1 MDPSVLLAMVQGLR
15 NPHALQGRK
24 RQPFGGRWILE
35 NTGFSF
41 RKLTRIRNSQPAMS
55 IALLSFLKEATRI
68 WRATMAPLP
77 ECELL
82 WTSRPSATRLGS
94 KGLKTLHFPSV
105 RLIFILKVCW
115 TANLSRPRR
124 TLSATISRLRCQS
137 IDENEARG
145 LRDWPRCWRICI
157 RHSRPS

>member
-1 MDPSVLLAMVQGLR
+1 MVQGLR

-68 WRATMAPLP
+68 WRATMAPPARMRVAVDEPP
-77 ECELL
+77 E
-82 WTSRPSATRLGS
+82 R
-94 KGLKTLHFPSV
+94 
-105 RLIFILKVCW
+105 
-115 TANLSRPRR
+115 
-124 TLSATISRLRCQS
+124 
-137 IDENEARG
+137 NEARVKGFENPPLPERSSNFYLEG
-145 LRDWPRCWRICI
+145 LLDSQSVAPPKNAFSD
-157 RHSRPS
+157 HFAASLSVN